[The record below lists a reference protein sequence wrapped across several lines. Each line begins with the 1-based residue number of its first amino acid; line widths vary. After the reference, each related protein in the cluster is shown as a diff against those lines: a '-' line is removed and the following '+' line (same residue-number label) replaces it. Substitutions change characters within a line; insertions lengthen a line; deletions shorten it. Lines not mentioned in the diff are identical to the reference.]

1 MTERRDHPASTE
13 SETASLTGSGEI
25 RKGIEIVTVRDMPFP
40 SDYAPSTMGLGGPP
54 PTDPPSESGP
64 AQE

>member
-13 SETASLTGSGEI
+13 RETASLTASDEN
-25 RKGIEIVTVRDMPFP
+25 RKGIEIVTVQDMHIP
-40 SDYAPSTMGLGGPP
+40 SDCAPPTMGLGGPP
-54 PTDPPSESGP
+54 PTDPPSKSGP